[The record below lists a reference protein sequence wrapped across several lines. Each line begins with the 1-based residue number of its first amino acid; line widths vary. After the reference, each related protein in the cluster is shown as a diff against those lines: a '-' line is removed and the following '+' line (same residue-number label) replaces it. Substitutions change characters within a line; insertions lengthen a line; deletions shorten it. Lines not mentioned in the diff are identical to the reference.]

1 MYSVLIVDDEPSNR
15 QLLRQILMDR
25 YRLSFAADGINALEA
40 VVKVRPELILLD
52 IMMPHMDGYE
62 VCRRLKSDPVMADIP
77 VIFISALTDIAEKV
91 NAFDSGG
98 VDYISKPFQRE
109 EVVARVQTHLNL
121 YSLQKTLQKRVQ
133 EEVDRRRLEEQ
144 MLFQQSKM
152 AAMGEMIASIAHQWK
167 QPLSALSLVIQ
178 DIEVAFDVGE
188 LDKQYIEQ
196 SVKQSMDLIK
206 HMSQTVYD
214 FQNFL
219 KPSTHRDPFSVSEAF
234 YDVAGLFSDQLKKDN
249 VELRLNI
256 PRTLGL
262 YSSGYINEFK
272 QVILNLIN
280 NSRDAI
286 KTWQKKGNP
295 DNEGWIEVDIE
306 RSNDKVVVC
315 LRDNGGGIDQSVID
329 SLFEPYVT
337 TKAEGGTGIGLYMSR
352 AIIEGKM
359 EGSISASNTQEG
371 VEFVITLPLVREERK
386 EEEKRGA
393 ALPPPRPPLQGDQ
406 SP

>member
-371 VEFVITLPLVREERK
+371 VEFVITLPLLREENK
-386 EEEKRGA
+386 GA
-393 ALPPPRPPLQGDQ
+393 APPPLRTPLQGDQ